1 MRTCRIYNW
10 KRILRICIIIVVLSI
25 AAWLARTPLHRQ
37 YRHEKRVCLRAIA
50 QTLGSTRYLQSP
62 WAQSLLSDFD
72 QLQRYKAS
80 NQSLPPTVP
89 GRVIFYGDSITDV
102 WPTAYAAQF
111 FPGKSYIGRGM
122 TGQSTDQMLW
132 RFQQDVIDL
141 RPSTVVIL
149 GGSNDV
155 VLADRH
161 ITFQQTTTNIQ
172 SMVELAQH
180 HNIRVILCSLPP
192 VSHYP
197 RAKQVLFSE
206 EIRTLN
212 DRLRAYA
219 ASQNLTY
226 VDYYSAMVDDTG
238 AMKNSLS
245 VDGLHPNAA
254 GYSVMELLAQQAIDS
269 R

>member
-1 MRTCRIYNW
+1 M
-10 KRILRICIIIVVLSI
+10 IVLLVGIS
-25 AAWLARTPLHRQ
+25 AWLARTPLHRQ
-37 YRHEKRVCLRAIA
+37 YRQDKRVCLRAIA
-50 QTLGSTRYLQSP
+50 QTLGPTRYLQSP

-72 QLQRYKAS
+72 QIQRYQTS
-80 NQSLPPTVP
+80 NQLLPPTAMD
-89 GRVIFYGDSITDV
+89 RVIFYGDSITDV
-102 WPTAYAAQF
+102 WPIAYAAQF

-132 RFQQDVIDL
+132 RFQQDVIAL
-141 RPSTVVIL
+141 HPSTVVIL

-161 ITFQQTTTNIQ
+161 IKFQQTTANIQ
-172 SMVELAQH
+172 SMVELAQRH
-180 HNIRVILCSLPP
+180 HIRIILCSLPP

-197 RAKQVLFSE
+197 ESEQAHFSE
-206 EIRTLN
+206 EIRTINHWLK
-212 DRLRAYA
+212 AYA
-219 ASQNLTY
+219 ASHNLTY

-254 GYSVMELLAQQAIDS
+254 GYSVMEPLAQQAIDHPPTPAS
-269 R
+269 P